1 MDVWM
6 EGIGSKLGY
15 PEIWTESNSVY
26 IGGGGGAQGFSSLI
40 VTFNRNS
47 IDNFRSEAAVYLL
60 KSGRSSRET
69 RGSRHEKWCNMIG
82 WKKLSAAAA
91 AAEFLFLGSG

>member
-69 RGSRHEKWCNMIG
+69 LGSRHEKWCNMIG

-91 AAEFLFLGSG
+91 AEFLFLGSA